1 MASERVDMGGYTL
14 TENASLAR
22 LNTLRVD
29 ARANLLAD
37 IRDAGKLPE
46 LLDFPAIRQG
56 RLLVLG
62 EGSNVLFTDDFHG
75 TVLRMSTRGVQV
87 ESGGDSAR
95 IAVAAGERW
104 DDFVR
109 WTLGQG
115 YAGLENLILIPGT
128 VGAAPIQNIGAYG
141 CEVAEFIESVEAW
154 DLREHRVVTLG
165 HATCAFAY
173 RDSLFKHE
181 PGRYIVTAVRFVLP
195 RSRPLRTDYAGID
208 EELARMGV
216 DKPAPFHVAEAVVRL
231 RTRKLPDPAVIG
243 NAGSFF
249 KNPIVD
255 ASVADDRG
263 GRLQGATRR
272 RRRHLQPPRA
282 GAGQPRPRQWPAVVG
297 AGATGDGRRARE
309 VRRAAGAGTGG
320 DRRGLSPRHPGFTRR
335 LVSFCPGASAQPRGP
350 RVVHCA
356 CTSTPLAV
364 PSRAQ
369 CERGAV
375 AHAVLPERRP
385 AGPKSK
391 GGAPVS
397 SILPVLRMGRCPV
410 ILTRGRRVAPTG
422 F

>member
-1 MASERVDMGGYTL
+1 MGGYTL
-14 TENASLAR
+14 AENASLAH

-37 IRDAGKLPE
+37 IRDAAKLPE

-87 ESGGDSAR
+87 ESDGDSAR

-154 DLREHRVVTLG
+154 DLRERRVVMLD

-195 RSRPLRTDYAGID
+195 RSRALRTDYAGID

-249 KNPIVD
+249 KNPIVEAATAEALQREHAGLPAWPQGDGRCKISAGWMIEAAGFKGVREGD
-255 ASVADDRG
+255 AGISNRHALVLVNHGQASGPQLWALAQQVMAGVQARFG
-263 GRLQGATRR
+263 VRLE
-272 RRRHLQPPRA
+272 PEPV
-282 GAGQPRPRQWPAVVG
+282 VVG
-297 AGATGDGRRARE
+297 AG
-309 VRRAAGAGTGG
+309 
-320 DRRGLSPRHPGFTRR
+320 
-335 LVSFCPGASAQPRGP
+335 
-350 RVVHCA
+350 
-356 CTSTPLAV
+356 
-364 PSRAQ
+364 
-369 CERGAV
+369 
-375 AHAVLPERRP
+375 
-385 AGPKSK
+385 
-391 GGAPVS
+391 
-397 SILPVLRMGRCPV
+397 
-410 ILTRGRRVAPTG
+410 
-422 F
+422 

>member
-14 TENASLAR
+14 TENASLAQ

-37 IRDAGKLPE
+37 IRDAAKLPE
-46 LLDFPAIRQG
+46 LLNFPVIRQG

-62 EGSNVLFTDDFHG
+62 EGSNVLFTDDFPG

-87 ESGGDSAR
+87 ESDGDSAR

-154 DLREHRVVTLG
+154 DLRERRVVTLD

-195 RSRPLRTDYAGID
+195 RSRALRTDYAGID

-249 KNPIVD
+249 KNPIVG
-255 ASVADDRG
+255 AAAAEALQREHAGLPVWPQGDDRCKISAG
-263 GRLQGATRR
+263 WMIEAAGFKGLREGDAGISNRHALVLVNHGHASGPQLWALARQVMDGVRAKFGVRLE
-272 RRRHLQPPRA
+272 PEPVVI
-282 GAGQPRPRQWPAVVG
+282 GAG
-297 AGATGDGRRARE
+297 
-309 VRRAAGAGTGG
+309 
-320 DRRGLSPRHPGFTRR
+320 
-335 LVSFCPGASAQPRGP
+335 
-350 RVVHCA
+350 
-356 CTSTPLAV
+356 
-364 PSRAQ
+364 
-369 CERGAV
+369 
-375 AHAVLPERRP
+375 
-385 AGPKSK
+385 
-391 GGAPVS
+391 
-397 SILPVLRMGRCPV
+397 
-410 ILTRGRRVAPTG
+410 
-422 F
+422 